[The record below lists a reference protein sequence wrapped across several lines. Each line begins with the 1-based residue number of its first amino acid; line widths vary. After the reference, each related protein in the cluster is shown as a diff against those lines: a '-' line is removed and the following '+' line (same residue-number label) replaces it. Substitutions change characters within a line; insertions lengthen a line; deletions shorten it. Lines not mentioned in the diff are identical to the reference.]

1 MKIKI
6 FTQPNCPNCP
16 AAKTLG
22 QELINQGVDVK
33 FYDIKTIEGL
43 TESMMHSVL
52 STPSLLIVKESD
64 EIIAEFL
71 SQTPSIEEVKKW
83 L

>member
-6 FTQPNCPNCP
+6 FIQPNCPNCP
-16 AAKTLG
+16 SAKKLG
-22 QELINQGVDVK
+22 QELLKQGADVE

-43 TESMMHSVL
+43 TESLMHNIL
-52 STPSLLIVKESD
+52 STPSL
-64 EIIAEFL
+64 IILKNSEVITEFL
-71 SQTPSIEEVKKW
+71 AQTPKIEEVKKW